1 MKSQTKARIFGTIA
15 ILLMVWPFIHRYLA
29 EVYDI
34 NPWEFWGIAMYC
46 TPHHC
51 RVELFDHSSGE
62 PARIDQPS
70 MRFEVRR
77 KVRVFQYT
85 RSDLGQF
92 LPPRELSR
100 TILAEYPDITDLEIA
115 VTVTRLDGKSA
126 MMQDWKMSYRY
137 GRED

>member
-1 MKSQTKARIFGTIA
+1 MKSTTKARVFGTIA
-15 ILLMVWPFIHRYLA
+15 VLLMVWPFIHRYLVDA
-29 EVYDI
+29 YDI

-51 RVELFDHSSGE
+51 RVELFDHSSGD
-62 PARIDQPS
+62 PIRIDQPS
-70 MRFEVRR
+70 MRSEVRR
-77 KVRVFQYT
+77 EVRSFQYS

-92 LPPRELSR
+92 LSPRELSR

-115 VTVTRLDGKSA
+115 VTVTRLDGRSA
-126 MMQDWKMSYRY
+126 MMKNSTMTYRY